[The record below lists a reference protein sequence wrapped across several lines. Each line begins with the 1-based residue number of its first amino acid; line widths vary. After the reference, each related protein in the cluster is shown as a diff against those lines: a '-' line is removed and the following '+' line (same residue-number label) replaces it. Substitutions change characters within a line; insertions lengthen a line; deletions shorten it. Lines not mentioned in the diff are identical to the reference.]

1 MYFSFPYFSSITELR
16 LMHRGWAFSFSAN
29 IVPNQ
34 TYLTFKVY
42 IHEFIAVKPQDQLL
56 QVSVVGSR

>member
-1 MYFSFPYFSSITELR
+1 
-16 LMHRGWAFSFSAN
+16 MHRGWAFSFSAN

-56 QVSVVGSR
+56 QVFVVGSR

>member
-1 MYFSFPYFSSITELR
+1 
-16 LMHRGWAFSFSAN
+16 MHRGWAFSFSAN

-42 IHEFIAVKPQDQLL
+42 IHECITAKPQYQLL
-56 QVSVVGSR
+56 QVSMVGSR